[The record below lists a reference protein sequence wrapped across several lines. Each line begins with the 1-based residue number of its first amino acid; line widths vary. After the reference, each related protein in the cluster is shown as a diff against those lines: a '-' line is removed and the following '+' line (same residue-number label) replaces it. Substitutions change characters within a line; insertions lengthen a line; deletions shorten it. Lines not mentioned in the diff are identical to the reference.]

1 MLPYVFLA
9 GTILR
14 SVNTSPLRP
23 AKAQVVLR
31 IDQAYF
37 SVIAF
42 VFQNTLLLLDTS
54 FLVLNLLT

>member
-1 MLPYVFLA
+1 LLA

-14 SVNTSPLRP
+14 AVNTSPLR
-23 AKAQVVLR
+23 ASKAQVVLR

-54 FLVLNLLT
+54 FLCSHLLT